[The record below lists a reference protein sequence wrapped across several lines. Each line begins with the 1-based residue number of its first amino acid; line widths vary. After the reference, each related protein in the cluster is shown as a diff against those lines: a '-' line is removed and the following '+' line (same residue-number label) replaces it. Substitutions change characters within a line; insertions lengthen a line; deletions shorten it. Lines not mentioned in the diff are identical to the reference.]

1 VRMSNIFS
9 TLAGVQ
15 GNYEVLCTNAACITD
30 AELRRAELLILAG
43 RTALSRLVSPRDS
56 CL

>member
-1 VRMSNIFS
+1 MRMSNIFS